1 MQQPAP
7 YSQRMPPPVAYIAVV
22 YASAAM
28 RAKISDSDH
37 GHLTFDEVREAVELC
52 TVEDS
57 WWDDHPD
64 RGWRLI
70 VLGTTGQGRNLTVV
84 LYPVDE
90 GDGTWNLGTAYL
102 RENT

>member
-1 MQQPAP
+1 
-7 YSQRMPPPVAYIAVV
+7 MPSPVAYVAIV
-22 YASAAM
+22 YASQAI
-28 RAKISDSDH
+28 RAKIGGADH

-52 TVEDS
+52 PVDDS
-57 WWDDHPD
+57 WWDDHAA

-70 VLGTTGQGRNLTVV
+70 VLGTTGAGKKLTVV

-102 RENT
+102 REST